1 MLGGSERCCGD
12 SLQQKRMSPQ
22 AFAVDPA
29 FLLVSLLHKFCRQ
42 KNMTT
47 STGLAPSQ
55 GDGRSLLTSATQPS
69 PAVTELTG
77 THSRHAFAQAS
88 PSTQNAQPCA
98 IVAQKETGPHSPSEL
113 AFVSHQPPPTVI
125 NTPPRHTA
133 FPRDNPSPSPAL
145 WRCSCSAW
153 PRISV
158 TCIIAHHTPA
168 MEGSTGLDLTTSC
181 QFQLWRTAVQES
193 LRGYEGPSALVC

>member
-1 MLGGSERCCGD
+1 M
-12 SLQQKRMSPQ
+12 SLQ
-22 AFAVDPA
+22 AFAVDLA

-55 GDGRSLLTSATQPS
+55 GDGRSLLTPATQPS

-77 THSRHAFAQAS
+77 AHSRHAFAQ
-88 PSTQNAQPCA
+88 PRPRTQIAQSCA
-98 IVAQKETGPHSPSEL
+98 IAAQKETGPHSPSEL
-113 AFVSHQPPPTVI
+113 AFVSHQPPPAVI
-125 NTPPRHTA
+125 NTQHTA
-133 FPRDNPSPSPAL
+133 FPRDNPPPSPAL

-168 MEGSTGLDLTTSC
+168 MEGSTGLNVTTSC
-181 QFQLWRTAVQES
+181 QFHLWRTAVQES